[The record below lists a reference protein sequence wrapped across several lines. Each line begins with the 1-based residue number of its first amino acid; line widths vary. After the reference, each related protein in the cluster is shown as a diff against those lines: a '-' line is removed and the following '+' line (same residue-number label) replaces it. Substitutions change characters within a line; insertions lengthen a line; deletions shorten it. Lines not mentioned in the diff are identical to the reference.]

1 MLLILD
7 AARPDRDIA
16 QDVLYVSPVVR
27 IQHLIGSCEAR
38 DLDRVNLHLAHG
50 NEARLKICPSLRIR
64 LGSDSFIP
72 FAGCPWF
79 VCINS
84 GNQKQLLRDPFVNF
98 RKAGDIFTDCAL
110 IVCGTRPDNQQESG
124 VFSRKDV
131 LDLLIP
137 LLLEFCESGRKR
149 VCFTDF
155 RRRRQRLYKGE

>member
-16 QDVLYVSPVVR
+16 QDVLHVSPVVR

-72 FAGCPWF
+72 FAGCPRF

-98 RKAGDIFTDCAL
+98 RKAGDIFTDRAF
-110 IVCGTRPDNQQESG
+110 IVCGTGSDNQQKSG
-124 VFSRKDV
+124 VFPGKNI
-131 LDLLIP
+131 LDFLIP
-137 LLLEFCESGRKR
+137 LLLEFCKSRRKR
-149 VCFTDF
+149 I
-155 RRRRQRLYKGE
+155 